1 MTRRLVLLVALG
13 LVVAG
18 GVVAVRMIAER
29 RGHPEPTTRLATVF
43 VGDSITRGASQDR
56 LGEAEDAYS
65 WVRYAVQDRRSP
77 WRLLDNTAVFGRTL
91 VQMRADFGDE
101 VMRSDPEAVVIMGG
115 TNDTLQGL
123 PVEESVE
130 ALRWMVHQARRGGA
144 EVWLV
149 SPPPIA
155 EVYDVDVRPMVEA
168 QRALAEQLGVP
179 FADIHTPL
187 AAADGEW
194 AEGITFD
201 GVHPTTDGA
210 RRIAGLVLADVD
222 RGGRGG

>member
-1 MTRRLVLLVALG
+1 MTRRLVLLLALG
-13 LVVAG
+13 LVVVG
-18 GVVAVRMIAER
+18 GILVVRATADRRDAAE
-29 RGHPEPTTRLATVF
+29 PDPRLATVF
-43 VGDSITRGASQDR
+43 VGDSITRGASKDR

-65 WVRYAVQDRRSP
+65 WVHYAVQDRRSP

-101 VMRSDPEAVVIMGG
+101 VMRNDPAAVVIMGG
-115 TNDTLQGL
+115 TNDTLQEL
-123 PVEESVE
+123 PVEESIE
-130 ALRWMVHQARRGGA
+130 ALRWMIEQAREGGA

-155 EVYDVDVRPMVEA
+155 DVYGVDVRPMVEA
-168 QRALAEQLGVP
+168 QRALAEELDVP

-210 RRIAGLVLADVD
+210 RRIAGLVLADYAA
-222 RGGRGG
+222 GG

>member
-13 LVVAG
+13 LVVVG
-18 GVVAVRMIAER
+18 GVMAVRAVADR
-29 RGHPEPTTRLATVF
+29 RGEPDPEPPLATVF
-43 VGDSITRGASQDR
+43 VGDSITRGASKDR
-56 LGEAEDAYS
+56 IGQAEDAYS
-65 WVRYAVQDRRSP
+65 WVHYAVQDRRSP
-77 WRLLDNTAVFGRTL
+77 WRLLENTAVFGRTL

-101 VMRSDPEAVVIMGG
+101 VLRYDPAAVVIMGG

-130 ALRWMVHQARRGGA
+130 ALRWMVQQARGSGA

-155 EVYDVDVRPMVEA
+155 GAYGVDVRPLVEA
-168 QRALAEQLGVP
+168 ERALADELDVP
-179 FADIHTPL
+179 FADVHTPL

-194 AEGITFD
+194 AEGVTFD

-210 RRIAGLVLADVD
+210 QRIAGLVLADVGQAD
-222 RGGRGG
+222 

>member
-1 MTRRLVLLVALG
+1 MTRRLVLLLARG
-13 LVVAG
+13 LVVVG
-18 GVVAVRMIAER
+18 GIVVVRAVAER
-29 RGHPEPTTRLATVF
+29 RADPEPEPRLATVF
-43 VGDSITRGASQDR
+43 VGDSITRGASKDSP
-56 LGEAEDAYS
+56 GEAEDTYS
-65 WVRYAVQDRRSP
+65 WVRYAVMDRRSP
-77 WRLLDNTAVFGRTL
+77 WRLLANTAVFGRTL

-101 VMRSDPEAVVIMGG
+101 VIRNHPAAVVIMGG

-123 PVEESVE
+123 PVEESIE
-130 ALRWMVHQARRGGA
+130 ALRWMVRQAREADA
-144 EVWLV
+144 EVCLV

-155 EVYDVDVRPMVEA
+155 ETYGVDVRPLVEA
-168 QRALAEQLGVP
+168 QRALAEEMDVP

-210 RRIAGLVLADVD
+210 RRIAGLVLAQVV
-222 RGGRGG
+222 REG